1 MRDVLFHS
9 HLLNTVYTHVCPKS
23 SSTQELQLT
32 LLSLASLAQQ
42 LLISD
47 GSRAKSDGTLL
58 PAVGADAMR
67 DKHRFA
73 AGEHGHGHGEHGQ
86 GHEHG
91 EQGHGNGH
99 RVIVCWKRERGTFP
113 GKKTLKTALGMLVTD
128 VLDRRGF

>member
-1 MRDVLFHS
+1 MCLKSTSVCVLYS
-9 HLLNTVYTHVCPKS
+9 HVCPKR
-23 SSTQELQLT
+23 SSTEELQLA

-113 GKKTLKTALGMLVTD
+113 GEKNSKNSIGNVGHRCFGSPRL
-128 VLDRRGF
+128 

>member
-1 MRDVLFHS
+1 MCLKSTSVCVLYS
-9 HLLNTVYTHVCPKS
+9 HVCPKR
-23 SSTQELQLT
+23 SSTEELQLA

-113 GKKTLKTALGMLVTD
+113 GKKKL
-128 VLDRRGF
+128 